1 MCEGIVGDFC
11 STQTS
16 HHEAIFLG
24 AIETSLGGGLG
35 GRGPRLS
42 SLFRSRSS
50 AASSGNHLGQ
60 LAPDDERAR
69 ARTAGQT
76 LKRRLDDIELRWG
89 ISEKKCCPESASSL
103 PATPYCTLAL
113 TFKR

>member
-50 AASSGNHLGQ
+50 AVSSGNHLGQ

-76 LKRRLDDIELRWG
+76 LKRRLDDENFAGKCAGCRVFSKRYT
-89 ISEKKCCPESASSL
+89 SE
-103 PATPYCTLAL
+103 
-113 TFKR
+113 RV

>member
-76 LKRRLDDIELRWG
+76 LKRRLDDIELRWIELLHPG
-89 ISEKKCCPESASSL
+89 EVGAG
-103 PATPYCTLAL
+103 
-113 TFKR
+113 

>member
-1 MCEGIVGDFC
+1 MCEGIVGDFR

-16 HHEAIFLG
+16 HYEAIFLG
-24 AIETSLGGGLG
+24 AINTSLGGGLG
-35 GRGPRLS
+35 ERGPRLP

-50 AASSGNHLGQ
+50 AVSSGNHLGQ

-76 LKRRLDDIELRWG
+76 LKRRLDDIELRWLL
-89 ISEKKCCPESASSL
+89 PPTPDPTSL
-103 PATPYCTLAL
+103 AT
-113 TFKR
+113 R

>member
-16 HHEAIFLG
+16 HYEAIFLG

-35 GRGPRLS
+35 GRGPRFSFS

-50 AASSGNHLGQ
+50 TVSSGNHLGQ

-69 ARTAGQT
+69 ARFE
-76 LKRRLDDIELRWG
+76 R
-89 ISEKKCCPESASSL
+89 
-103 PATPYCTLAL
+103 
-113 TFKR
+113 F